1 MVSLDERVSRLEAKM
16 ESLATKEDLAILRAD
31 MVEQMA
37 TMRSDMMDQMAVLRA
52 DMTEQLAINRSD
64 MIDRIGQQRAES
76 KEMETRLI
84 KWMVGT
90 VLAGMTLAA
99 SLTVALQNLL

>member
-1 MVSLDERVSRLEAKM
+1 M
-16 ESLATKEDLAILRAD
+16 ESLATKEDVATLRGD
-31 MVEQMA
+31 MTEQMA
-37 TMRSDMMDQMAVLRA
+37 TLRA
-52 DMTEQLAINRSD
+52 DMTEQMATLRAD
-64 MIDRIGQQRAES
+64 MIDRMGQQRAES

>member
-1 MVSLDERVSRLEAKM
+1 MD
-16 ESLATKEDLAILRAD
+16 SLATKEDVAILRAD
-31 MVEQMA
+31 MI
-37 TMRSDMMDQMAVLRA
+37 DQL
-52 DMTEQLAINRSD
+52 
-64 MIDRIGQQRAES
+64 GQQRAES